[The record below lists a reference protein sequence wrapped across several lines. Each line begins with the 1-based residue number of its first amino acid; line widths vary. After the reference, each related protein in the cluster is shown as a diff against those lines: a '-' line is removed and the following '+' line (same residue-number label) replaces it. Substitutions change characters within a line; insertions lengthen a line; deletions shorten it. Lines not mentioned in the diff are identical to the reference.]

1 MRIDQNMEDRL
12 RDLLEANQPENRAK
26 WAAAWKEQGKKVL
39 GLLCIYVPEEIVSA
53 AGVLPWRITG
63 SWEESTT
70 QASFYRPDMT
80 CRYCSHVLESVLV
93 GDLDF
98 LDGVAT
104 TQVDDD
110 FKRLW
115 DVLHYINKPPFQ
127 HIMYLPHT
135 LSQTT
140 LGMWRR
146 SVAEF
151 AGAMEKFAGVTIKDE
166 DILGQIGIYNKM
178 RDLLQRVYLLRKNR
192 NPPLTGAEVLGL
204 TIAARVMPKQA
215 FNLELEALLPYI
227 ESREPQVKGNK
238 PRLLLCGEYLDN
250 PDYVRVVEDTGA
262 MVVMDELD
270 TGSKY
275 FMGAVDDSRADPMG
289 QLADRYMNRPGL
301 ARMGDW
307 HSQAQQIIAWV
318 REYDVQGVV
327 ELRQLY
333 SLPLDYRSFYLSKML
348 QEVGIPYLSVNR
360 EYHPSHMGML
370 STRVEA
376 FVEMIH

>member
-1 MRIDQNMEDRL
+1 
-12 RDLLEANQPENRAK
+12 
-26 WAAAWKEQGKKVL
+26 
-39 GLLCIYVPEEIVSA
+39 
-53 AGVLPWRITG
+53 
-63 SWEESTT
+63 
-70 QASFYRPDMT
+70 
-80 CRYCSHVLESVLV
+80 
-93 GDLDF
+93 
-98 LDGVAT
+98 
-104 TQVDDD
+104 
-110 FKRLW
+110 
-115 DVLHYINKPPFQ
+115 
-127 HIMYLPHT
+127 
-135 LSQTT
+135 
-140 LGMWRR
+140 
-146 SVAEF
+146 
-151 AGAMEKFAGVTIKDE
+151 
-166 DILGQIGIYNKM
+166 
-178 RDLLQRVYLLRKNR
+178 
-192 NPPLTGAEVLGL
+192 
-204 TIAARVMPKQA
+204 
-215 FNLELEALLPYI
+215 LLPYI

-250 PDYVRVVEDTGA
+250 PDYVRVVEGTGA

-289 QLADRYMNRPGL
+289 QLADRYMSRPGL

-307 HSQAQQIIAWV
+307 HSQTQQIIAWV

-376 FVEMIH
+376 FVEMIQ